1 MSYNNIF
8 SDNSHLSHRILKDP
22 VKVNLGDK
30 LNKVRDRK
38 HAQKEIAIYDV
49 NDKPTFQNVSDYGLT
64 LLDTLSLGDL
74 KASILETSEEAIR
87 LTADS
92 NNEINFFTGGTTAS
106 NLRMQIKDV
115 NTKITNNLL
124 VDNIEDEAG
133 NTVIKSTSS
142 TNTTFTK
149 ALNTFQLDNVSPTG
163 YISIQHSNSSKSSY
177 IQWYSYDS
185 TGQGSYPRNAYMGL
199 SSHVGGGVGD
209 DLKLSLENNVNFHIL
224 KDSTSIMNF
233 DNVNNKIVV
242 SNPMDLNNN
251 LIMNNSKTQYLYDD
265 THTIGSERDKDNIKN
280 SIWGLNN
287 SVSDFGT
294 LSLCA
299 GGSQNKTN
307 KSRIQLYGYGV
318 AEKIQMLIG
327 DNKLYTCTDTQN
339 TFYRPIYVN
348 WNGGNG
354 KKITIQGGNC
364 DYSLYT
370 SSAFGGEINI
380 AHNISYAPYT
390 EVESVTTNSLYTSKI
405 IVSNQGIKFRHSDSV
420 NTLPTTDIA
429 TFNNSSATFNKDVN
443 IQGINKLNFS
453 SNNYLQNDASHHLNL
468 FLNNNKNFVANTG
481 NDKSTYEFKIDDNS
495 VLKMTRDLT
504 TNPLLPVNQ
513 TQVSSGKLT
522 VKDDAVTGGYVELE
536 RTGPSGTLAGYINYY
551 NSSGR
556 LFYTGFNSGL
566 IGNPVHYF
574 EDQCLTYTFKNYL
587 GNIMKIVSYE
597 NGGTFNA
604 TSNYVEIGNIL
615 KTPTIDTTN
624 IRFTGQTSN
633 AITLSSSDIT
643 CSKDVIIQGTSVKL
657 NFNSNNYLQND
668 GNNHLNLFI
677 NSSKNF
683 VANTGD
689 TVSTYDYKINSVSKL
704 KITDIDTTI
713 STKLICPTIN
723 TTNIQLTGETSNAI
737 TLATDLI
744 TLNKPVSV
752 PNLFTTNNVFP
763 SFNNSYDLG
772 SASLRYNDVYS
783 TNLNFATCDATGQCN
798 IATILCST
806 DLITASTCNI
816 KMNNITET
824 KSIIPLA
831 HDTYNI
837 GASNNFYNTIFCDIL
852 DCESGSVGA
861 NAITSDRRLK
871 TDIIDLD
878 PKFGLDFVNRMRP
891 VSYTYKGKTRTH
903 FGLIADDLYDLLQSD
918 KYSIWSKLKDEQQTQ
933 TIQTQEFI
941 GVFIKSIQEL
951 YGLITTTDKKPIIIK
966 EQVKSENHKCNCNS
980 VELISQLNSYEIEL
994 LEKGEQLKVLDNQLE
1009 EMVEDNLSL
1018 KKNSNIIIERLNKLE
1033 LKNKELENKLNEKTN
1048 EIIDEDT
1055 DGGSTSLLDSLQIR
1069 NHENELKIS
1078 KLENKLKRMSAII
1091 NKLVKNSNV

>member
-8 SDNSHLSHRILKDP
+8 SDSSHLSHRILRDP
-22 VKVNLGDK
+22 VKANLGDK

-38 HAQKEIAIYDV
+38 HAQKEIAIYDT
-49 NDKPTFQNVSDYGLT
+49 NDKPTFQNVSDYGLS
-64 LLDTLSLGDL
+64 LLDTLSLADM
-74 KASILETSEEAIR
+74 KASILESNGEEAIR
-87 LTADS
+87 LTSDS
-92 NNEINFFTGGTTAS
+92 NNEINFFTNGTTAS
-106 NLRMQIKDV
+106 NLRMQITDA

-133 NTVIKSTSS
+133 NSVIKSTSA

-149 ALNTFQLDNVSPTG
+149 SLNTFQLDNVSPTG
-163 YISIQHSNSSKSSY
+163 YLSIQHSNSSKSSY
-177 IQWYSYDS
+177 IQWYSYDA

-199 SSHVGGGVGD
+199 SSHAGGGVGD

-242 SNPMDLNNN
+242 SNPMDINNN
-251 LIMNNSKTQYLYDD
+251 LIMNNSKTQYLYDN

-287 SVSDFGT
+287 SASDFGT

-299 GGSQNKTN
+299 GGSQNKLN
-307 KSRIQLYGYGV
+307 KSRVQLYGYGM

-327 DNKLYTCTDTQN
+327 DSKLYTISDTQN

-348 WNGGNG
+348 WNYGNG

-370 SSAFGGEINI
+370 SALFGGAINLT
-380 AHNISYAPYT
+380 HNITYDPVPET
-390 EVESVTTNSLYTSKI
+390 ESITTDSLFTTKV
-405 IVSNQGIKFRHSDSV
+405 IVSNQGIKFQHSDSV

-443 IQGINKLNFS
+443 IEGTNKLHFS

-536 RTGPSGTLAGYINYY
+536 RTGSSGTLAGYINYY

-574 EDQCLTYTFKNYL
+574 EDQCHSYTFKNYL
-587 GNIMKIVSYE
+587 GNIMKIISYE

-624 IRFTGQTSN
+624 IRFTGETSN
-633 AITLSSSDIT
+633 AITLAASDIT
-643 CSKDVIIQGTSVKL
+643 CSKDLIIQGTSVKL
-657 NFNSNNYLQND
+657 NFNSNNYFQND

-683 VANTGD
+683 VSNTGD
-689 TVSTYDYKINSVSKL
+689 DVSTYDFKINSVSKL
-704 KITDIDTTI
+704 KIEDAQATI
-713 STKLICPTIN
+713 SNKLICPTLN

-737 TLATDLI
+737 TLAANLI
-744 TLNKPVSV
+744 TLNKPVSI

-763 SFNNSYDLG
+763 SANNQFDLG
-772 SASLRYNDVYS
+772 SSSLRYNDVYS

-806 DLITASTCNI
+806 DFITGATCNI
-816 KMNNITET
+816 RLNDITRT

-831 HDTYNI
+831 LNTYNI
-837 GASNNFYNTIFCDIL
+837 GASNNRYNSIYCGLL
-852 DCESGSVGA
+852 DCQTGSVGGA
-861 NAITSDRRLK
+861 AITSDRRLK
-871 TDIIDLD
+871 TDIVDLES
-878 PKFGLDFVNRMRP
+878 KFGLDFVNRMRP

-903 FGLIADDLYDLLQSD
+903 FGIIADELYDLLQTD
-918 KYSIWSKLKDEQQTQ
+918 NYSIWSKLKDDQGTQ

-941 GVFIKSIQEL
+941 GVFIKAIQEL
-951 YGLITTTDKKPIIIK
+951 YQLIEDTPPKNPPVLVRQHPVDIQ
-966 EQVKSENHKCNCNS
+966 EHKCNGVYNLENDIE
-980 VELISQLNSYEIEL
+980 ELA
-994 LEKGEQLKVLDNQLE
+994 KDKEQLKIDMIALKTQNKILEERVIQLE
-1009 EMVEDNLSL
+1009 R
-1018 KKNSNIIIERLNKLE
+1018 EREKPSTNDLGLTDDDGPSIFDLFEKRMNDLE
-1033 LKNKELENKLNEKTN
+1033 LRLAKSEAKNKKMTTVINRLTKTA
-1048 EIIDEDT
+1048 
-1055 DGGSTSLLDSLQIR
+1055 Q
-1069 NHENELKIS
+1069 
-1078 KLENKLKRMSAII
+1078 
-1091 NKLVKNSNV
+1091 